1 MLISISQL
9 REIYDFK
16 KLTDTELENR
26 LKALEKK
33 IRAVTHN
40 NFQNRAVRFR
50 SSVEGGKIIDGC
62 PYLSAGDTIQIS
74 ECGVNNGVY
83 ELLSV
88 NDVIS
93 VSGRLYDCPHIL
105 VTKVEYHEDV
115 VDGCIGL
122 LKYDEER
129 RDKVGIQSETI
140 SRHSVT
146 YFDVSAGNQFAG
158 YPAALTAFL
167 RPYMKARF

>member
-40 NFQNRAVRFR
+40 NFQNTAVRF
-50 SSVEGGKIIDGC
+50 SCSIENGKIISSC
-62 PYLSAGDTIQIS
+62 PYLSTGDTVQIS
-74 ECGVNNGVY
+74 ECGVNNGLY
-83 ELLSV
+83 EVVSAS
-88 NDVIS
+88 DMIS

-105 VTKVEYHEDV
+105 VTKVEYPEDV